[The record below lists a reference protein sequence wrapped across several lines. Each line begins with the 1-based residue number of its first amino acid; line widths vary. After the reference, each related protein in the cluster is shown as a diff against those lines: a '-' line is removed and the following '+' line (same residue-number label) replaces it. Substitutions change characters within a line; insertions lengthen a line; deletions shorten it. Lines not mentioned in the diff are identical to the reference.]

1 MRISYNRII
10 LWVIKMYERIKNEVL
25 KYFPMQVRDCIIN
38 SADYRLKD
46 VKEIRIRVNRPIVL
60 KTFTDDIVV
69 DNAKVDKETINKIFE
84 CICGNSI
91 YAFTDEISNGFI
103 TIFGGHRVGI
113 SGKTLYKEG
122 KIYNIKDIS
131 SLNFRVAR
139 QIIGAGD
146 KIINLIK
153 KNGNF
158 ENTLIISPPGVG
170 KTTVLRDIVR
180 RISNSGYE
188 VSLID
193 ERTEIAA
200 CFNGIPQND
209 VGQRT
214 DIMDGVNKD
223 DGIKMMVRSMR
234 PDFVATD
241 EIGTDE
247 DADAIMYAI
256 NSGVK
261 VIATAHGNSIRDL
274 GRSQG
279 LKKLID
285 QGLFKKVVIMNSKEV
300 EVKDF

>member
-1 MRISYNRII
+1 ME
-10 LWVIKMYERIKNEVL
+10 ERIKNEIL
-25 KYFPMQVRDCIIN
+25 KYFPMQIRECIIKN
-38 SADYRLKD
+38 ANYKLKD
-46 VKEIRIRVNRPIVL
+46 IREIRIRVNKPVIL
-60 KTFTDDIVV
+60 KNFSNDIVI
-69 DNAKVDKETINKIFE
+69 DNVNIDKETISKIFE

-91 YAFTDEISNGFI
+91 YAFTDEISNGFV

-113 SGKTLYKEG
+113 SGKPLYKDG
-122 KIYNIKDIS
+122 KIYNLKDVS

-139 QIIGAGD
+139 QVIGAGD

-153 KNGNF
+153 KNGIF

-180 RISNSGYE
+180 QISNCGYE

-209 VGQRT
+209 VGKRT
-214 DIMDGVNKD
+214 DVMDGVNKD
-223 DGIKMMVRSMR
+223 DGIRMMVRSMR

-241 EIGTDE
+241 EIGTDD
-247 DADAIMYAI
+247 DAEAIMYAI

-261 VIATAHGNSIRDL
+261 VIATAHGNNIQDL
-274 GRSQG
+274 NRSER
-279 LKKLID
+279 LKKLIEH
-285 QGLFKKVVIMNSKEV
+285 GLFKKIIVMSNTGVV
-300 EVKDF
+300 VKDF

>member
-1 MRISYNRII
+1 
-10 LWVIKMYERIKNEVL
+10 
-25 KYFPMQVRDCIIN
+25 MQIRDCIIKN
-38 SADYRLKD
+38 ANYKLKD
-46 VKEIRIRVNRPIVL
+46 IREIRIRVNKPVIL
-60 KTFTDDIVV
+60 KTFSNDIVI
-69 DNAKVDKETINKIFE
+69 DNVNIDKETISKIFE

-91 YAFTDEISNGFI
+91 YAFTDEISNGFV

-113 SGKTLYKEG
+113 SGKPLYKDG
-122 KIYNIKDIS
+122 KIYNIKDVS

-139 QIIGAGD
+139 QVIGAGD

-153 KNGNF
+153 KNETF

-180 RISNSGYE
+180 QISNCGYE

-209 VGQRT
+209 VGKRT
-214 DIMDGVNKD
+214 DVMDGVNKD
-223 DGIKMMVRSMR
+223 DGIRMMVRSMR

-241 EIGTDE
+241 EIGTDD
-247 DADAIMYAI
+247 DAEAIMYAI

-261 VIATAHGNSIRDL
+261 VIATAHGNNIQDL
-274 GRSQG
+274 NRSEG
-279 LKKLID
+279 LKKLIEH
-285 QGLFKKVVIMNSKEV
+285 GLFKKIIVMSNTGVT
-300 EVKDF
+300 VKDF

>member
-1 MRISYNRII
+1 ME
-10 LWVIKMYERIKNEVL
+10 ERIKNEIL
-25 KYFPMQVRDCIIN
+25 KYFPMQIRDCIIKN
-38 SADYRLKD
+38 ANYKLKD
-46 VKEIRIRVNRPIVL
+46 IREIRIRVNKPVIL
-60 KTFTDDIVV
+60 KTFSNDIVI
-69 DNAKVDKETINKIFE
+69 DNVNIDKETISKIFE

-91 YAFTDEISNGFI
+91 YAFTDEISNGFV

-113 SGKTLYKEG
+113 SGKPLYKDG
-122 KIYNIKDIS
+122 KIYNIKYVS

-139 QIIGAGD
+139 QVIGAGD

-153 KNGNF
+153 KNGIF

-180 RISNSGYE
+180 QISNSGYE

-209 VGQRT
+209 VGKRT
-214 DIMDGVNKD
+214 DVMDGVSKN
-223 DGIKMMVRSMR
+223 DGIRMMVRSMR

-241 EIGTDE
+241 EIGTDD
-247 DADAIMYAI
+247 DAEAIMYAI

-261 VIATAHGNSIRDL
+261 VIATAHGNNIQDL
-274 GRSQG
+274 NRSEG
-279 LKKLID
+279 LKKLIEH
-285 QGLFKKVVIMNSKEV
+285 GLFKKIIVMSNTGVT
-300 EVKDF
+300 VKDF

>member
-1 MRISYNRII
+1 ME
-10 LWVIKMYERIKNEVL
+10 ERIKNEIL
-25 KYFPMQVRDCIIN
+25 KYFPMQIRDCIIKN
-38 SADYRLKD
+38 ANYKLKD
-46 VKEIRIRVNRPIVL
+46 IREIRIRVNKPVIL
-60 KTFTDDIVV
+60 KTFSNDIVI
-69 DNAKVDKETINKIFE
+69 DNVNVDKETISKIFE

-91 YAFTDEISNGFI
+91 YAFTDEISNGFV

-113 SGKTLYKEG
+113 SGKPLYKDG
-122 KIYNIKDIS
+122 KIYNIKDVS

-139 QIIGAGD
+139 QVIGAGD

-153 KNGNF
+153 KNGIF

-180 RISNSGYE
+180 QISNGGYE

-209 VGQRT
+209 VGKRT
-214 DIMDGVNKD
+214 DVMDGVNKD
-223 DGIKMMVRSMR
+223 DGIRMMVRSMR

-241 EIGTDE
+241 EIGTDD
-247 DADAIMYAI
+247 DAEAIMYAI

-261 VIATAHGNSIRDL
+261 VIATAHGNNIQDL
-274 GRSQG
+274 NRSER
-279 LKKLID
+279 LKKLIEH
-285 QGLFKKVVIMNSKEV
+285 GLFKKIIVMSNTGVV
-300 EVKDF
+300 VKDF

>member
-1 MRISYNRII
+1 ME
-10 LWVIKMYERIKNEVL
+10 ERIKNEIL
-25 KYFPMQVRDCIIN
+25 RYFPVQVRDSIIKV
-38 SADYRLKD
+38 AKYKLKD
-46 VKEIRIRVNRPIVL
+46 IKEIRIRINRPIIL
-60 KTFTDDIVV
+60 KTFTEDIVV
-69 DNAKVDKETINKIFE
+69 NNVKMDKETINKIFE
-84 CICGNSI
+84 CICSNSI
-91 YAFTDEISNGFI
+91 YAFIDEISNGFV

-113 SGKTLYKEG
+113 SGKTLYKDG

-146 KIINLIK
+146 EIISLIK

-170 KTTVLRDIVR
+170 KTTILRDIVR
-180 RISNSGYE
+180 QISNSGYE
-188 VSLID
+188 VSLVD

-214 DIMDGVNKD
+214 DVMDGVSKN

-241 EIGTDE
+241 EIGTDD
-247 DADAIMYAI
+247 DAEAIVYAI

-261 VIATAHGNSIRDL
+261 VIATAHGNKIQDL
-274 GRSQG
+274 NRSEG
-279 LKKLID
+279 LKKLIEH
-285 QGLFKKVVIMNSKEV
+285 GLFKKIVVMNNTEV

>member
-1 MRISYNRII
+1 ME
-10 LWVIKMYERIKNEVL
+10 ERIKNEIL
-25 KYFPMQVRDCIIN
+25 KYFPMQIRDCIIKN
-38 SADYRLKD
+38 ANCKLKD
-46 VKEIRIRVNRPIVL
+46 IREIRIRVNKPVIL
-60 KTFTDDIVV
+60 KTFSNDIVI
-69 DNAKVDKETINKIFE
+69 DNVNIDKETISKIFE

-91 YAFTDEISNGFI
+91 YAFTDEISNGFV

-113 SGKTLYKEG
+113 SGKPLYKDG
-122 KIYNIKDIS
+122 KIYNIKDVS

-139 QIIGAGD
+139 QVIGAGD

-153 KNGNF
+153 KNGIF

-180 RISNSGYE
+180 QISNSGYE

-209 VGQRT
+209 VGKRT
-214 DIMDGVNKD
+214 DVMDGVNKD
-223 DGIKMMVRSMR
+223 DGIRMMVRSMR

-241 EIGTDE
+241 EIGTDD
-247 DADAIMYAI
+247 DAEAIMYAI

-261 VIATAHGNSIRDL
+261 VIATAHGNNIQDL
-274 GRSQG
+274 NRSEG
-279 LKKLID
+279 LKKLIEH
-285 QGLFKKVVIMNSKEV
+285 GLFKKIIVMSNTGVA
-300 EVKDF
+300 VKDF

>member
-1 MRISYNRII
+1 ME
-10 LWVIKMYERIKNEVL
+10 ERIKNEIL
-25 KYFPMQVRDCIIN
+25 KYFPIQIRDCIIKN
-38 SADYRLKD
+38 ANYKLKD
-46 VKEIRIRVNRPIVL
+46 IREIRIRVNKPVIL
-60 KTFTDDIVV
+60 KTFSNDIVI
-69 DNAKVDKETINKIFE
+69 DNVNIDKETISKIFE

-91 YAFTDEISNGFI
+91 YAFTDEISNGFV

-113 SGKTLYKEG
+113 SGKPLYKDG
-122 KIYNIKDIS
+122 KIYNIKDVS

-139 QIIGAGD
+139 QVIGAGD

-153 KNGNF
+153 KNGIF

-180 RISNSGYE
+180 QISNSGYE

-209 VGQRT
+209 VGKRT
-214 DIMDGVNKD
+214 DVMDGVNKD
-223 DGIKMMVRSMR
+223 DGIRMMVRSMR

-241 EIGTDE
+241 EIGTDD
-247 DADAIMYAI
+247 DAEAIMYAI

-261 VIATAHGNSIRDL
+261 VIATAHGNNIQDL
-274 GRSQG
+274 NRSEG
-279 LKKLID
+279 LKKIIEH
-285 QGLFKKVVIMNSKEV
+285 GLFKKIIVMSNTGVT
-300 EVKDF
+300 VKDF